1 MKIIRDI
8 VWSSDEPLDKNV
20 LWLNNGLIKYY
31 GPNGWE
37 SLKYFS
43 MLEDNIVGSI
53 DAETHKIALSGSLPQ
68 DTYYLKYEDEKRIVL
83 DNWAE
88 VCQMPNSST
97 YNELIKFNVAP
108 YAAHAIGVYNAK
120 GVRVGHIEL
129 EQFKPKYSKRLF
141 RFGLLSDVHNSSDE
155 SAEPTE
161 DIQRAL
167 KFFNDKQSVSFTCIS
182 GDLTNSASERGF
194 SIYQKNVQESSPN
207 TPVYAT
213 PGNHDAQSKLNV
225 ERWKKYTGCEPTY
238 EFTHT
243 VDGIPFHFIFLGMY
257 YWSLG
262 TDGKP
267 YKDED
272 IEWLAERLEAHKG
285 EKCFVI
291 THLFFPDRAGNLL
304 KIYPQGNW
312 LQGEQLTKLENLCK
326 TYPNTIWFSGHS
338 HWKWYLQ
345 KYQATENVYQNE
357 QEGSYCVHV
366 SGCASPIDSNGQ
378 PNTSGA
384 RVTKPLESEGA
395 IVDVYEDYI
404 DIRCMDL
411 KNMLYLPIAQY
422 RLTMKNNTSYE
433 KCNYCRE
440 QC

>member
-8 VWSSDEPLDKNV
+8 VWSSNEPLDKNV

-43 MLEDNIVGSI
+43 MLEDNIVG
-53 DAETHKIALSGSLPQ
+53 
-68 DTYYLKYEDEKRIVL
+68 
-83 DNWAE
+83 
-88 VCQMPNSST
+88 
-97 YNELIKFNVAP
+97 
-108 YAAHAIGVYNAK
+108 
-120 GVRVGHIEL
+120 
-129 EQFKPKYSKRLF
+129 
-141 RFGLLSDVHNSSDE
+141 
-155 SAEPTE
+155 
-161 DIQRAL
+161 
-167 KFFNDKQSVSFTCIS
+167 
-182 GDLTNSASERGF
+182 
-194 SIYQKNVQESSPN
+194 
-207 TPVYAT
+207 
-213 PGNHDAQSKLNV
+213 
-225 ERWKKYTGCEPTY
+225 
-238 EFTHT
+238 
-243 VDGIPFHFIFLGMY
+243 
-257 YWSLG
+257 
-262 TDGKP
+262 
-267 YKDED
+267 
-272 IEWLAERLEAHKG
+272 
-285 EKCFVI
+285 
-291 THLFFPDRAGNLL
+291 
-304 KIYPQGNW
+304 IYPQGNW

-326 TYPNTIWFSGHS
+326 TYSNTVWFSGHS

>member
-1 MKIIRDI
+1 MQGANPVIRDG
-8 VWSSDEPLDKNV
+8 E
-20 LWLNNGLIKYY
+20 
-31 GPNGWE
+31 
-37 SLKYFS
+37 
-43 MLEDNIVGSI
+43 
-53 DAETHKIALSGSLPQ
+53 
-68 DTYYLKYEDEKRIVL
+68 
-83 DNWAE
+83 
-88 VCQMPNSST
+88 
-97 YNELIKFNVAP
+97 
-108 YAAHAIGVYNAK
+108 
-120 GVRVGHIEL
+120 
-129 EQFKPKYSKRLF
+129 
-141 RFGLLSDVHNSSDE
+141 
-155 SAEPTE
+155 
-161 DIQRAL
+161 
-167 KFFNDKQSVSFTCIS
+167 SVSFIDVS
-182 GDLTNSASERGF
+182 PEERGNF
-194 SIYQKNVQESSPN
+194 YVSKIAEFCDKGYKSVGIICKNETEIENV
-207 TPVYAT
+207 
-213 PGNHDAQSKLNV
+213 SKDFEKN
-225 ERWKKYTGCEPTY
+225 
-238 EFTHT
+238 
-243 VDGIPFHFIFLGMY
+243 GIPFHFIFLGIY

-304 KIYPQGNW
+304 EIYPQGNW

-357 QEGSYCVHV
+357 QEGSYCVHI

-404 DIRCMDL
+404 DIRCIDL

-422 RLTMKNNTSYE
+422 RLTMK
-433 KCNYCRE
+433 K
-440 QC
+440 

>member
-8 VWSSDEPLDKNV
+8 VWSSNEPLDKNV

-68 DTYYLKYEDEKRIVL
+68 DIYCLKYEDDKGIVL

-88 VCQMPNSST
+88 
-97 YNELIKFNVAP
+97 
-108 YAAHAIGVYNAK
+108 
-120 GVRVGHIEL
+120 
-129 EQFKPKYSKRLF
+129 
-141 RFGLLSDVHNSSDE
+141 
-155 SAEPTE
+155 
-161 DIQRAL
+161 
-167 KFFNDKQSVSFTCIS
+167 
-182 GDLTNSASERGF
+182 
-194 SIYQKNVQESSPN
+194 
-207 TPVYAT
+207 
-213 PGNHDAQSKLNV
+213 
-225 ERWKKYTGCEPTY
+225 
-238 EFTHT
+238 
-243 VDGIPFHFIFLGMY
+243 
-257 YWSLG
+257 
-262 TDGKP
+262 
-267 YKDED
+267 
-272 IEWLAERLEAHKG
+272 
-285 EKCFVI
+285 
-291 THLFFPDRAGNLL
+291 
-304 KIYPQGNW
+304 
-312 LQGEQLTKLENLCK
+312 
-326 TYPNTIWFSGHS
+326 
-338 HWKWYLQ
+338 WYLQ

-422 RLTMKNNTSYE
+422 RLTMKTI
-433 KCNYCRE
+433 
-440 QC
+440 